1 MRIILVLIICTLL
14 VLAAGTALGDAVFKG
29 SYDFSGTASYDSSE
43 TDTGTGYALA
53 LEYYKPIRE
62 IIHLG
67 GGAEYQFSRTSED
80 RGEFYF
86 IPLYGSL
93 RVMIP
98 IRVVKPYAIGRIGY
112 NFFRSDSV
120 FADDGSGGKAD
131 LKGGL
136 TYGFGAGAILF
147 KYVLIEGQYS
157 VNRGTLD
164 YASREDESFTYSRFQ
179 ISAGINL
186 GF

>member
-1 MRIILVLIICTLL
+1 MRIILVLFIFFTF
-14 VLAAGTALGDAVFKG
+14 VGTASAAFGDAVFKG

-53 LEYYKPIRE
+53 IEYYKPIRE
-62 IIHLG
+62 IVHLG
-67 GGAEYQFSRTSED
+67 GGAEYQFSRTNED

-98 IRVVKPYAIGRIGY
+98 IQIVKPYAIGRIGY

-120 FADDGSGGKAD
+120 FADDGSGGQAD

-136 TYGFGAGAILF
+136 TYGFGAGVIMF

-157 VNRGTLD
+157 VNKGTLD
-164 YASREDESFTYSRFQ
+164 YASREDESFSYSRFQ
-179 ISAGINL
+179 ISAGVNL